1 MSYQLRKVRN
11 QQQKQETELICNQMN
26 FKTASSNVSGLNNRE
41 KISIVY
47 MFINSKMEGT
57 YFMLTRD
64 QDGGLLGKR

>member
-26 FKTASSNVSGLNNRE
+26 FKTASWNVSGLNNRE

-47 MFINSKMEGT
+47 MFVNTKMEGT
-57 YFMLTRD
+57 YFMLTGD
-64 QDGGLLGKR
+64 QDGGLFGKR

>member
-1 MSYQLRKVRN
+1 
-11 QQQKQETELICNQMN
+11 MN

-57 YFMLTRD
+57 YFMLTGD
-64 QDGGLLGKR
+64 QDGGLFGKR